1 MTYKAPDHDT
11 LQRWMKIY
19 LATLIGESVD
29 SLDTSDPL
37 SEYDLDSIDA
47 VTMAIEMEQKFDI
60 EVHPE
65 TFLASE
71 TSILEISNQF
81 CQ

>member
-1 MTYKAPDHDT
+1 MTETKAPNHET
-11 LQRWMKIY
+11 LQRWLQVYI
-19 LATLIGESVD
+19 ATIVGDAAD
-29 SLDTSDPL
+29 SLDLSDPL

-47 VTMAIEMEQKFDI
+47 VTMALEMEQKFNI

-71 TSILEISNQF
+71 RSITEIANQF
-81 CQ
+81 C

>member
-71 TSILEISNQF
+71 ASIFEISNQY